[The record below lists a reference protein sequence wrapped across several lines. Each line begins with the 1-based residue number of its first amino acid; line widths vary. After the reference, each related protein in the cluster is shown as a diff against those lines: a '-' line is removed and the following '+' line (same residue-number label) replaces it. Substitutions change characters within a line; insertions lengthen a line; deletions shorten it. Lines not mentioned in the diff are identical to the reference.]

1 MKAQTLATATFAA
14 LSAFSSVA
22 ATSDQSRAALMSP
35 REFKEQGWQHQG
47 CYVDVGRTISDS
59 VTTDGGMT
67 NEKCTAYCFERG
79 FVYAGTEY
87 YSECYCGNFLSRGA
101 KLAKDED
108 CSTQCAGN
116 KTEACGGRNRL
127 TLYKTDLITPPA
139 VNPGVGDWES
149 MGCYIEG
156 STGRALERQ
165 IFSVPS
171 SNMTA
176 SQSPLPTATSGSGDT
191 TLTQCPNQ
199 PATVGQEWNFHGC
212 YTEGDGVRALDN
224 RSYSDN
230 EMTLGD
236 CSRFCSGFAF
246 FGLEYG
252 RECYCGNT
260 FNGGAVETSES
271 ECSMLCPG
279 GMQCDYCGAG
289 NRLSVYLNS
298 RIHADPSGSAVTA
311 ASSTYTTT
319 STSLRISGGPSSV
332 SSSAIST
339 LSPTA
344 SSIAGLK
351 PTIDTETPS
360 SVASSIVS
368 TATAKNRTAVDS
380 HLTIPTSG
388 SISKLSTTE
397 SDYILGL
404 LKLAQYPYKTPSAS
418 YQYFDIC
425 FFSAIH
431 GIDFDQYD
439 IYRYFNICFF
449 STINGIDFSQNDIYR
464 YFNIYFFSTINGIDS
479 SSNDICRYFDICFFS
494 AINGFDFNQHDIYR
508 YLDIC
513 FFSAIDDI
521 NFYQQSLDTH
531 HSFRFFPPTPT
542 GLLPDGWGLYGCWID
557 GAQGRILDKQ
567 LPDSDELTLQSC
579 AASCAKAGY
588 SIAGAEF
595 YSQCFCDNHII
606 NGGSKANS
614 TDECN
619 TPCAGNST
627 QNCGGSDRMTIM
639 SVGQP
644 KIQLAAVTLQAV
656 GNWKYQGCYEDNVNQ
671 SKVFFWQNLFPDV
684 MTPEMCLN
692 RCADFGYMAA
702 GLEYGQECYCGDP
715 QNIIVKQ
722 SKKKNENECDVPC
735 VGNASAFCGG
745 GSRLST
751 YFWDGKPF
759 YSWDFP
765 EAGSPAAGSYDFLIG
780 GTNIPLIT
788 SQAINGKVTFLEKFG
803 TGPPNSTGAYEL
815 DLSQIDN
822 WDLAWRTMH
831 VKTDVFCAAG
841 LTLPDKA
848 GRQINI
854 GGWSGVSTFGVRL
867 YSPDGKAGVHGKN
880 DWEENASILKLQDG
894 RWYPTAMNMA
904 NGSILIIGG
913 EEGSNAAPVPT
924 LEILPYTGTKPLYMD
939 WLERTDPNNLYP
951 FATVLPS
958 GGIFVAYWNE
968 ARILDENTFATVK
981 TLPMIPGAVN
991 DPMGGRTYPLEG
1003 AAVLLPQYA
1012 PYKDPLGVLICGGS
1026 TTGPNNALDNCVSI
1040 YPDAESP
1047 KWELERMPSTRVMS
1061 CMAPLPDGTFLILN
1075 GAHHGVAGF
1084 GLGVDP
1090 NLNALMYDP
1099 RKPLGRRIT
1108 VMANTTVARMYHSEG
1123 ITLLDGRVLVSGSD
1137 PQDGVNPQ
1145 EYRIETFTPPYLL
1158 SGKPRPTFALK
1169 NTDWKYGQ
1177 KVSFKLGS
1185 KAVNGDITVSLLGSV
1200 SSTHGNSMGARTL
1213 FPDMSCSG
1221 TSCTVTAPPGKYI
1234 APPGWYQF
1242 FVLDGGIPAVGVFIR
1257 IGGDPAGLGNWP
1269 EGDSFVRPGV

>member
-1 MKAQTLATATFAA
+1 M
-14 LSAFSSVA
+14 
-22 ATSDQSRAALMSP
+22 
-35 REFKEQGWQHQG
+35 
-47 CYVDVGRTISDS
+47 
-59 VTTDGGMT
+59 
-67 NEKCTAYCFERG
+67 
-79 FVYAGTEY
+79 
-87 YSECYCGNFLSRGA
+87 
-101 KLAKDED
+101 
-108 CSTQCAGN
+108 
-116 KTEACGGRNRL
+116 
-127 TLYKTDLITPPA
+127 
-139 VNPGVGDWES
+139 
-149 MGCYIEG
+149 
-156 STGRALERQ
+156 
-165 IFSVPS
+165 
-171 SNMTA
+171 
-176 SQSPLPTATSGSGDT
+176 
-191 TLTQCPNQ
+191 
-199 PATVGQEWNFHGC
+199 
-212 YTEGDGVRALDN
+212 
-224 RSYSDN
+224 
-230 EMTLGD
+230 
-236 CSRFCSGFAF
+236 
-246 FGLEYG
+246 
-252 RECYCGNT
+252 
-260 FNGGAVETSES
+260 
-271 ECSMLCPG
+271 
-279 GMQCDYCGAG
+279 
-289 NRLSVYLNS
+289 
-298 RIHADPSGSAVTA
+298 
-311 ASSTYTTT
+311 
-319 STSLRISGGPSSV
+319 
-332 SSSAIST
+332 
-339 LSPTA
+339 
-344 SSIAGLK
+344 
-351 PTIDTETPS
+351 
-360 SVASSIVS
+360 
-368 TATAKNRTAVDS
+368 
-380 HLTIPTSG
+380 
-388 SISKLSTTE
+388 
-397 SDYILGL
+397 
-404 LKLAQYPYKTPSAS
+404 
-418 YQYFDIC
+418 
-425 FFSAIH
+425 
-431 GIDFDQYD
+431 
-439 IYRYFNICFF
+439 
-449 STINGIDFSQNDIYR
+449 
-464 YFNIYFFSTINGIDS
+464 
-479 SSNDICRYFDICFFS
+479 
-494 AINGFDFNQHDIYR
+494 
-508 YLDIC
+508 
-513 FFSAIDDI
+513 
-521 NFYQQSLDTH
+521 
-531 HSFRFFPPTPT
+531 
-542 GLLPDGWGLYGCWID
+542 
-557 GAQGRILDKQ
+557 
-567 LPDSDELTLQSC
+567 
-579 AASCAKAGY
+579 
-588 SIAGAEF
+588 
-595 YSQCFCDNHII
+595 
-606 NGGSKANS
+606 
-614 TDECN
+614 
-619 TPCAGNST
+619 PCAGNST
-627 QNCGGSDRMTIM
+627 QNCGGSDRMTVM

-644 KIQLAAVTLQAV
+644 KIQLAPVTLQAV

-671 SKVFFWQNLFPDV
+671 TKVFFWQNLFPDV

-715 QNIIVKQ
+715 ENIIVKK
-722 SKKKNENECDVPC
+722 STKKAEKECDVPC
-735 VGNASAFCGG
+735 VGNSSAFCGG

-751 YFWDGKPF
+751 YFWGGKPF

-854 GGWSGVSTFGVRL
+854 GGWSGASTFGVRL

-924 LEILPYTGTKPLYMD
+924 LEILPYTGTKPLHMD

-1012 PYKDPLGVLICGGS
+1012 PYKDPLGVLICGGA

-1108 VMANTTVARMYHSEG
+1108 VMANTTVARMYHSEA

-1158 SGKPRPTFALK
+1158 SGKPRPTFTLK

-1177 KVSFKLGS
+1177 KVSFELGG

-1269 EGDSFVRPGV
+1269 EGDSFTRPGV

>member
-1 MKAQTLATATFAA
+1 MKTQKLATATFVT
-14 LSAFSSVA
+14 LSAFLSVA
-22 ATSDQSRAALMSP
+22 ATSDQSRAALVSP
-35 REFKEQGWQHQG
+35 REFEEQDWQHQG
-47 CYVDVGRTISDS
+47 CYVDVGRTIGDAVS
-59 VTTDGGMT
+59 TDGGMT
-67 NEKCTAYCFERG
+67 NAKCTAYCFERG

-87 YSECYCGNFLSRGA
+87 FSECYCGNFLARGA
-101 KLAKDED
+101 RLANDED
-108 CSTQCAGN
+108 CSTECAGN
-116 KTEACGGRNRL
+116 NTEACGGRNRL
-127 TLYKTDLITPPA
+127 TLYKTELITPPA
-139 VNPGVGDWES
+139 VNPGVGNWES

-176 SQSPLPTATSGSGDT
+176 SQCMSACDIQGLSLSGLEYGGECFCGNETKNYARAAAFGGCSMTCNGNRTELCGGSNRLNLYRNKLRYTSSPTLPAPLPTATSGSGDT
-191 TLTQCPNQ
+191 TPTQCPNQ

-252 RECYCGNT
+252 RECYCGNA
-260 FNGGAVETSES
+260 FNGGAIETSES

-298 RIHADPSGSAVTA
+298 RMHVDPSGSAVTT
-311 ASSTYTTT
+311 ASSTYTTI

-332 SSSAIST
+332 SSSAVST
-339 LSPTA
+339 LSP
-344 SSIAGLK
+344 
-351 PTIDTETPS
+351 
-360 SVASSIVS
+360 
-368 TATAKNRTAVDS
+368 
-380 HLTIPTSG
+380 
-388 SISKLSTTE
+388 
-397 SDYILGL
+397 
-404 LKLAQYPYKTPSAS
+404 SAS
-418 YQYFDIC
+418 YSGIQEYFDIHFYSAIDGINFDQHGIYRYC
-425 FFSAIH
+425 NIYFFSAIN
-431 GIDFDQYD
+431 GIGFNQHD

-449 STINGIDFSQNDIYR
+449 STTDDIYFNQQDIYR
-464 YFNIYFFSTINGIDS
+464 PFG
-479 SSNDICRYFDICFFS
+479 
-494 AINGFDFNQHDIYR
+494 
-508 YLDIC
+508 IC
-513 FFSAIDDI
+513 FFSAIDNI
-521 NFYQQSLDTH
+521 NFNQQDLDTH
-531 HSFRFFPPTPT
+531 DFFRFFF
-542 GLLPDGWGLYGCWID
+542 PDGWGLYGCWID

-595 YSQCFCDNHII
+595 HSQCFCDNHII

-614 TDECN
+614 TDECD
-619 TPCAGNST
+619 TPCSGNST

-644 KIQLAAVTLQAV
+644 KIQLAPVTLQAV
-656 GNWKYQGCYEDNVNQ
+656 GNWKYHGCYEDNVNQ

-715 QNIIVKQ
+715 ENIIVKK
-722 SKKKNENECDVPC
+722 STKKAEKECDVPC
-735 VGNASAFCGG
+735 VGNSSAFCGG

-751 YFWDGKPF
+751 YFWGGKPF

-854 GGWSGVSTFGVRL
+854 GGWSGASTFGVRL

-924 LEILPYTGTKPLYMD
+924 LEILPYTGTKPLHMD

-991 DPMGGRTYPLEG
+991 DPKGGRTYPLEG

-1012 PYKDPLGVLICGGS
+1012 PYKDPLGVLICGGA

-1040 YPDAESP
+1040 YPDADNP

-1158 SGKPRPTFALK
+1158 SGKPRPTFTLK

-1177 KVSFKLGS
+1177 KVSFKLGG

-1269 EGDSFVRPGV
+1269 EGDSFTRPGV